1 MTSRIFWDDSYI
13 FDFVAIVEEIN
24 GNKVRLNQTAF
35 HPQGGNQPSD
45 KGILKVGNLNLNVI
59 DVQEEDQVIW
69 HELKEEIDISLISQE
84 VLGSVDQSFRFSLM
98 KNHTAQHLISGLF
111 ESELKISTTEAH
123 IYPSHSAISF
133 TRSFSVEELEKVLI
147 KANKVILDNL
157 LVVSSISSTSAAKET
172 KVRSKSIPANDQ
184 IRTVEIMEID
194 TTFCSGTHVK
204 SLGELGVIGVKKRTS
219 NSLSIV
225 CSTNTLEIIAMS
237 TAYMVNWAFEESQK
251 ISQTPSFISDR
262 LKSIPDYKKHIIEL
276 SATIIESWLESQLIE
291 PSSEKCALIIAPF
304 ENLPRNA
311 WVNGVQKIPDNVYLG
326 VKTIEGIFLVFSGEK
341 VPLAANDLV
350 AKFVEANL
358 GKGGGSKKL
367 AQLKP
372 INFETII
379 NDVKKLFNSLLNA

>member
-1 MTSRIFWDDSYI
+1 VTSRIFWDDSYI

-69 HELKEEIDISLISQE
+69 HELKEEIDNSLISQE

-147 KANKVILDNL
+147 KANKAILDNL
-157 LVVSSISSTSAAKET
+157 LVVSSISSTSVAKET
-172 KVRSKSIPANDQ
+172 KVRSKSIPTNDQ
-184 IRTVEIMEID
+184 IRTVEITDID
-194 TTFCSGTHVK
+194 ATFCSGTHVK

-225 CSTNTLEIIAMS
+225 CSINTLEVIAMS
-237 TAYMVNWAFEESQK
+237 NAYIVNWAFEESQK

-262 LKSIPDYKKHIIEL
+262 LKSIPDYKKQIMEL
-276 SATIIESWLESQLIE
+276 SISIVESWLKIQLIE
-291 PSSEKCALIIAPF
+291 PISEKCALIIAPY

-367 AQLKP
+367 AQFKP
-372 INFETII
+372 INFETIT
-379 NDVKKLFNSLLNA
+379 NDVRKLFNSLLNA